1 MKQKVFIIFMLIT
14 LISLLLIACGQNEK
28 KPDDPFDNAAE
39 QRGVEEE
46 EKRQKIAAIKKNG
59 IPSEVI
65 EILKDFHKDFG
76 EERGDFGRYARPSYI
91 WESIEEVLEKVP
103 YKNGVDDNG
112 NEFVYGDVKDYTTA
126 DVAARQAAR
135 DEVDLAFGY
144 RVGFV
149 RAFAELAKKLVETKD
164 LLTKNKTK
172 LKDLLIKIRKCAKAY
187 YIDAYDTLEK
197 NLDNLEVLSAAEV
210 KSLHDNLALLKA
222 ERDKLVSK
230 ILQPFKDK
238 YPMIR
243 EFWYNP
249 ASTKIV
255 NTLTADEIET
265 YWDTLSAEFDSIC
278 NEIIKISGEIQGIL
292 DNIKIKG

>member
-65 EILKDFHKDFG
+65 EILKDFHKDVREG
-76 EERGDFGRYARPSYI
+76 GRGDFGRYARLSDI
-91 WESIEEVLEKVP
+91 LKSIDEVFKKVP

-112 NEFVYGDVKDYTTA
+112 KEFLYYEGEFIANEEVY
-126 DVAARQAAR
+126 
-135 DEVDLAFGY
+135 LAFGY
-144 RVGFV
+144 SVGFM
-149 RAFAELAKKLVETKD
+149 RAFGDFASKLVATQE

-172 LKDLLIKIRKCAKAY
+172 LKDLLIKIRKCAEAY
-187 YIDAYDTLEK
+187 YVDAYDTLQK
-197 NLDNLEVLSAAEV
+197 KLGNLESLSAAEV

-222 ERDKLVSK
+222 EREKLISNVVEP
-230 ILQPFKDK
+230 LKDK
-238 YPMIR
+238 YPIIG
-243 EFWYNP
+243 EYFADP
-249 ASTKIV
+249 GSEKLV

-265 YWDTLSAEFDSIC
+265 YWNTLSAEFDSIC
-278 NEIIKISGEIQGIL
+278 DEIMRIGGEIKRIL
-292 DNIKIKG
+292 DNIKVKG